1 MTEEQRARLAELKA
15 ANAASLNRKAI
26 QKEMERIVEWIPD
39 FNKKY
44 VFADGDALKQALEF
58 VDGLPFK
65 RPGWIDVERFPK
77 RREYDFDNADERRIR
92 ICFLAG
98 SAELFQIA
106 VEGRVCDYLA
116 DVEDWDCVCS
126 FTVLVYEDLGGFIF
140 IDDNGDMTEVVL

>member
-15 ANAASLNRKAI
+15 ANAASLARKGI
-26 QKEMERIVEWIPD
+26 QREMERIVEWIPD
-39 FNKKY
+39 FNEKY
-44 VFADGDALKQALEF
+44 VFADGETLRQALEF

-77 RREYDFDNADERRIR
+77 RREYFPGNADGRRIR

-98 SAELFQIA
+98 SAELLQMA
-106 VEGRVCDYLA
+106 VEGRVCDYFT
-116 DVEDWDCVCS
+116 DVEDWDCVCP